1 LWDTRRDILAEQRE
15 GGEKSLGEWVRQ
27 VCICCGYWMSKQ
39 RPDVQK
45 NMKVG
50 RSEELAASSQE
61 AASPGTSHSIHVDS
75 IDLGWRR
82 FQRMSRHARQVFAD
96 VAEEIVGALNALIFK
111 YGVNCILDLDFI
123 VSTAFRV
130 HLLSGNRQGY
140 K

>member
-1 LWDTRRDILAEQRE
+1 
-15 GGEKSLGEWVRQ
+15 
-27 VCICCGYWMSKQ
+27 MSKQ

-50 RSEELAASSQE
+50 VRNSQHLSSQD
-61 AASPGTSHSIHVDS
+61 AASPGTSHSIHVAS

-82 FQRMSRHARQVFAD
+82 YQRMSRHARQVFAD

-130 HLLSGNRQGY
+130 HLLSGNRLGY